1 MKGGR
6 GLKEVGVGNKRWDM
20 TIGGGMVCGEGRE
33 GTHHVVCVCVC
44 KCHGGTQGLV
54 VAMRSPAET
63 PLFAVFQEFVR

>member
-20 TIGGGMVCGEGRE
+20 TIGGGMVCGEGRI
-33 GTHHVVCVCVC
+33 GTHHVVCVC
-44 KCHGGTQGLV
+44 KCHGETQCLV